1 MDIPQIVSPDGYI
14 DTIALRTSGEAQMD
28 VRFLFPKVSDYIVS
42 SLKEGKPW
50 FFSGRSGNAQ
60 IGLLTDTHMPGD
72 PAPTP
77 EIDGSKILL
86 SGMIRNLNPLLNNA
100 LDLFETGDEIGRLV
114 VMDPEL
120 RIRDVRHYLHKR
132 LFVGNRVGKG
142 YYEGFDICQEIDPV
156 TGQSCDYIEVA
167 LSSFQYCFEPAA
179 MIRSSI
185 GAVIKKGRSALNAIR
200 SRVPMDPTKVLL
212 NPGALFVGAVKISLG
227 DIYGIIDAVVTPEKE
242 DIIHLPARVLDPFRT
257 FRNRQ
262 VELYHLGKTPVPL
275 SDIRIRVRFFRSHN
289 PLTVPLEKARVK
301 EGYRLCDLLT
311 HAEVSNLFDILD
323 DDAMG
328 LILNKGNFIQVPRA
342 LDTKSEAQLEIIKN
356 CLAKSTQR
364 RHEPSIPKS
373 IGDRLKETLGKLS
386 VLGGVNSR
394 VFIGRRFP
402 EREVVDAL
410 RRTGLRTF
418 LINAENPC
426 FADDDIRHMISLSHA
441 GHDQCE
447 FMRYDPVIDKLYSFY
462 HGCFM
467 EPDDWERFDRVRF
480 WFAFY
485 GSHTKAADNRLTIDL
500 INRLALRLGDE
511 MGIVHGGGP
520 GLMKEAND
528 LARRH
533 NIMSVGIAI
542 ELEGENQ
549 ASLTTCDGL
558 IKYNEGLRLARQ
570 DHLQKL
576 SNLPVINTGGYG
588 SAEELSITI
597 TSMKIH
603 ENPLAPIILLDP
615 DNLWEDAR
623 KQTQK
628 IADKQY
634 GPAFTPHLV
643 KSCKN
648 ADQAETQVIEFLSD
662 SYRWYE
668 KNKIPT
674 QSVGKARIK
683 AARIRRSFLH
693 MENVEVF
700 SNPSP
705 RLSSMSGIN

>member
-1 MDIPQIVSPDGYI
+1 
-14 DTIALRTSGEAQMD
+14 
-28 VRFLFPKVSDYIVS
+28 
-42 SLKEGKPW
+42 
-50 FFSGRSGNAQ
+50 
-60 IGLLTDTHMPGD
+60 MPGD

-648 ADQAETQVIEFLSD
+648 ADQAETQVIKFLSD
-662 SYRWYE
+662 PDRWYE